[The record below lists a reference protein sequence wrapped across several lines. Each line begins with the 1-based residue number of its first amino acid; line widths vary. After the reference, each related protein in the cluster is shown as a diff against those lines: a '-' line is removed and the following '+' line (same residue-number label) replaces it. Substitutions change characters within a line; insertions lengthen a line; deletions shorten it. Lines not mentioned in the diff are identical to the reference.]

1 MQTQFCRQHR
11 RQLFCLDN
19 CYKSTPNYRELPFSE
34 STFWLIFRSPND
46 TFLRHLLQG
55 FRDDFCRHFLPFEA
69 VQLQRQVY
77 YPPRWVG
84 WKEQRKQG
92 HRGSFA
98 AAVFLPNNS
107 LFILSQ
113 SARPRVAELTRVVVC
128 GHNRDEEREENEL
141 LENKGL
147 IFMEM
152 NRNSEI
158 RMRHMEKHKIWT
170 EHFKIEG
177 PQKRSIWPSG
187 I

>member
-19 CYKSTPNYRELPFSE
+19 CSKSTPNYRELPFSE
-34 STFWLIFRSPND
+34 KTFWLIFRSPND

-55 FRDDFCRHFLPFEA
+55 FSDDFCRHFLPFEA
-69 VQLQRQVY
+69 VQHHQVY
-77 YPPRWVG
+77 YPLRWVG

-92 HRGSFA
+92 HHGTADHLR
-98 AAVFLPNNS
+98 L
-107 LFILSQ
+107 LFFFQIILYS
-113 SARPRVAELTRVVVC
+113 SCHNWPVLVEVC

-158 RMRHMEKHKIWT
+158 RMRHMEKHKI
-170 EHFKIEG
+170 
-177 PQKRSIWPSG
+177 
-187 I
+187 